1 MKTIILAVALVLTAC
16 TTPQRL
22 NLSAEEQQ
30 ICDAEDGCTVIT
42 KRLYDYLMKVHE
54 WALEQQGR
62 ERRGRGA

>member
-22 NLSAEEQQ
+22 NLSAEEQAT
-30 ICDAEDGCTVIT
+30 CDAEDGCTVIT